1 MAQETDVRPSNSA
14 DPVIVDLGKKKKKAI
29 KRLRRG
35 QGRLMEQV
43 EDCIQELR
51 DAGAI
56 SGTAQPVIVVVREK
70 QTGPRWF

>member
-1 MAQETDVRPSNSA
+1 MAQDIEAPAAGAAN
-14 DPVIVDLGKKKKKAI
+14 PVIVDLGRKKKKAI

-51 DAGAI
+51 EAGAI
-56 SGTAQPVIVVVREK
+56 SGAAQPVIVVVREK